1 MMPRAGGPGDPPAAL
16 PPAALPLA
24 ALLLGALALAAGA
37 SALVLR
43 PALLA
48 SAAPTPAFL
57 ALTHAVTL
65 GYLALLFAGTLQ
77 QLLPVLLVTRL
88 AWPRLG
94 AVALP
99 ALVAG
104 SAAVVSGFALGF
116 EPRLLSAGGML
127 VTLALGATAL
137 QALRTLA
144 RATRRDA
151 AAQGL
156 VTATAY
162 LALTVTLGFLL
173 AAAAHLPALARVL
186 GYPVS
191 LHLSVGLYGAFL
203 LGIAAA
209 GQRLLAMFAL
219 AKRTRAYRLRILTG
233 LVHAAVVTELL
244 IAFAHLPLHAAAA
257 GLLAAAGALQL
268 WEVAALLRVR
278 LRRRLEPPVQRY
290 LLAHAF
296 LPLAGALALTGH
308 GAGSG
313 IALLLGFVVLAASG
327 MQAKI
332 ASFLT
337 WQTRY
342 AARAAEGRAPLLH
355 DMLLPGFEPL
365 TTFGLAAG
373 AAAAALAASFH
384 SGPWA
389 AAAAVL
395 LAVGAWAQLIQ
406 TVAIVFGRH
415 GVQAGPTVAPVAPV
429 GPAAPKEQA

>member
-1 MMPRAGGPGDPPAAL
+1 LIPQAAGPGDPPT
-16 PPAALPLA
+16 ALPLA
-24 ALLLGALALAAGA
+24 ALLLGTLALAAGA
-37 SALVLR
+37 SALALH

-57 ALTHAVTL
+57 ALTHVVTL
-65 GYLALLFAGTLQ
+65 LYVALLFAGTLQ

-94 AVALP
+94 SFALP

-104 SAAVVSGFALGF
+104 SAAVVGGFALGF
-116 EPRLLSAGGML
+116 EPHLLAVGGTL
-127 VTLALGATAL
+127 VTLALAATAL

-144 RATRRDA
+144 GASRRDA
-151 AAQGL
+151 AARGL

-162 LALTVTLGFLL
+162 LALTVALGFLL
-173 AAAAHLPALARVL
+173 AATPHLPALARAL

-191 LHLSVGLYGAFL
+191 LHLTVGLYGAFL

-219 AKRTRAYRLRILTG
+219 AKETRAYRLRILTG
-233 LVHAAVVTELL
+233 LVHAAVVAELL
-244 IAFAHLPLHAAAA
+244 TALARLPLHGAAT

-278 LRRRLEPPVQRY
+278 IRRRLEPPVQRY

-296 LPLAGALALTGH
+296 LPLAGALVLAGRPG
-308 GAGSG
+308 GAG

-342 AARAAEGRAPLLH
+342 AARGAGGGAPLLR

-373 AAAAALAASFH
+373 AAAAALAASLRSEPF
-384 SGPWA
+384 A
-389 AAAAVL
+389 AVAGVL
-395 LAVGAWAQLIQ
+395 LAIGAWAQLVQ
-406 TVAIVFGRH
+406 TVAILFGRH
-415 GVQAGPTVAPVAPV
+415 GAHAGRTAAPL
-429 GPAAPKEQA
+429 APKEQA